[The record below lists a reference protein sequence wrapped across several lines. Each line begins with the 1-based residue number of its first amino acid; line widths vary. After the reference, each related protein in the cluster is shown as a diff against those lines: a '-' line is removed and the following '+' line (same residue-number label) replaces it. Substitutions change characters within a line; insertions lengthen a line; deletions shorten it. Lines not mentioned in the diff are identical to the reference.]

1 MKRKALYLPENLHER
16 LRIYAERENRT
27 MVLTIKS
34 WLDVFFSSKKMR
46 DFIHTKEAEILAE
59 ILNDDQ

>member
-1 MKRKALYLPENLHER
+1 MKRKAVYLPEELHER

-46 DFIHTKEAEILAE
+46 GYVDAKLAE
-59 ILNDDQ
+59 QNDHDE